1 MSVSIIFQSSRLYA
15 RTFMPQQDAPE
26 AFLLYGDEE
35 VTRFLGAA
43 KAPRQASGQASGQ
56 DSGKDSGQA
65 CADSSIADTEQRLA
79 RYAACEGGRG
89 IMALLRKDD
98 DALVGTI
105 LLKRLPDRNFEP
117 TNDWEVGWHL
127 RRSVWGAGYASEA
140 GAAALAY
147 GLDTLALPQ
156 IFAVVDSAN
165 LASRKVVER
174 LGMSY
179 LGQTDR
185 YYGETLDLFCNAA
198 TSLSSSSTVNSEF

>member
-1 MSVSIIFQSSRLYA
+1 MSASIIFQSSRLYA

-43 KAPRQASGQASGQ
+43 KP
-56 DSGKDSGQA
+56 SGKASSA
-65 CADSSIADTEQRLA
+65 LTETADTCIAATEQRLV

-98 DALVGTI
+98 HALVGTV
-105 LLKRLPDRNFEP
+105 LLKRLPNQNFEP
-117 TNDWEVGWHL
+117 TGDWEVGWHL
-127 RRSVWGAGYASEA
+127 RRSAWGSGYASGA
-140 GAAALAY
+140 GAAALDY
-147 GLDTLALPQ
+147 GLRTLLLPQ

-165 LASRKVVER
+165 MASRKVVER
-174 LGMSY
+174 LGMIY

-185 YYGETLDLFCNAA
+185 YYGETLELFCNSEASS
-198 TSLSSSSTVNSEF
+198 SLSS

>member
-1 MSVSIIFQSSRLYA
+1 MSASIIFQSSRLYA

-43 KAPRQASGQASGQ
+43 KP
-56 DSGKDSGQA
+56 SGKFPLTET
-65 CADSSIADTEQRLA
+65 ADTCIAATEQRLV

-98 DALVGTI
+98 HALVGTV
-105 LLKRLPDRNFEP
+105 LLKRLPNQNFEP
-117 TNDWEVGWHL
+117 TGDWEVGWHL
-127 RRSVWGAGYASEA
+127 RRSAWGSGYASEA
-140 GAAALAY
+140 GAAALDY
-147 GLDTLALPQ
+147 GLRTLLLPQ

-165 LASRKVVER
+165 MASRKVVER
-174 LGMSY
+174 QGMIY

-185 YYGETLDLFCNAA
+185 YYGETLELFCNSEVSSRSS
-198 TSLSSSSTVNSEF
+198 SLSS